1 MVNKLVHFFSPR
13 YVSVV
18 LVMMVVVVSPR
29 WTYDAVVLTT
39 LDAVQEGKPRP
50 AANAVKAAINT
61 LTMILMICCLVIRV

>member
-1 MVNKLVHFFSPR
+1 MVNTVYFFSPR

-39 LDAVQEGKPRP
+39 LDAVQEGKPSP

-61 LTMILMICCLVIRV
+61 LTTSLMICCLVIMI